1 MVWTTLAV
9 LVTAQAATGDPAIWM
24 LWPPIVFILY
34 GGAWTV
40 AFMVRRSLQ
49 LVLVAA
55 GCFATALAATALI
68 KAPEAWL
75 VLAAG
80 TLCSSPARARSSSG
94 GPAGRLEVQRLG
106 RLPRRVRHWPDRRG
120 DPRPRPPGR
129 DGLPGRRRDRRL
141 QYLKAKLEVTEG
153 TLSVHL
159 RKLEDAGYISIEKS
173 FLRPP
178 AADQA
183 RLTPAGR
190 EAFAAISKRSAS
202 SRT

>member
-80 TLCSSPARARSSSG
+80 TLLLVAGPGAVIIRRARR
-94 GPAGRLEVQRLG
+94 PA
-106 RLPRRVRHWPDRRG
+106 
-120 DPRPRPPGR
+120 
-129 DGLPGRRRDRRL
+129 
-141 QYLKAKLEVTEG
+141 
-153 TLSVHL
+153 
-159 RKLEDAGYISIEKS
+159 
-173 FLRPP
+173 
-178 AADQA
+178 
-183 RLTPAGR
+183 
-190 EAFAAISKRSAS
+190 
-202 SRT
+202 